1 MMTTIE
7 SYVRNRQMQMKK
19 WALQPGIRLG
29 MKIAGYFLGG
39 LVLSG
44 ASLAHSPLPLTMSL
58 LCVVSGWQAVV
69 LALGGAAG
77 YLAFWGQAGLQGLLW
92 LGLALPVGMVL
103 GKTRFFRETP
113 LMMPALASLL
123 VAASGLTFQILMRD
137 TTSVPVY
144 LLRVAVAAGS
154 AKLFELVR
162 DRRDP
167 VADWAAQAVGVLAL
181 AQVVL
186 FPGFSLGYLA
196 AGMLAAVGAFPA
208 AALAGLALDLAQVT
222 PTPMTAVLSLAYLV
236 RLIPFPRKWIP
247 HLAPACVYLL
257 VMGLC
262 GVRDFS
268 PVAGLILGGG
278 LGLLVPQRPELSRR
292 RGETGMIQVQL
303 ELMSVCLG
311 EMQQM
316 LLEAPEVPIDEA
328 SLLARAKERACGGCP
343 NRRGCQSCLGALPG
357 NLLHRPLPETSSLPF
372 SCKKPGRMIQELRRS
387 QEQLRSIKADRERQG
402 EYRRAT
408 IQQYQFLSH
417 FLQHL
422 SDQLPR
428 SRRQRQKYHPE
439 ISVCTAGRDV
449 ANGDRVLWFAGA
461 GCKYYILL
469 CDGMGTGIGAAEAGQ
484 TAAGLLQR
492 MLRAGFPGHYAL
504 RSVNSMLTLRGQAG
518 AVTMDLAEVS
528 LDTGRVQ
535 LYKWGAAPSYV
546 LREEYAEKIGTAGPP
561 PGLSVADTRE
571 TTDRLSLRRGE
582 VLILLSDG
590 VDGEAALRRMG
601 GISAQPPGELAAKIL
616 EYGARENEDDATV
629 AAICLYPGALS
640 T

>member
-7 SYVRNRQMQMKK
+7 TYVRNRQIQLKK
-19 WALQPGIRLG
+19 WALRPEIRMGAKILG
-29 MKIAGYFLGG
+29 FFLGG
-39 LVLSG
+39 AVLSG

-58 LCVVSGWQAVV
+58 VCVLQGWKALI
-69 LALGGAAG
+69 LALGGSLG
-77 YLAFWGQAGLQGLLW
+77 YTLFWGRAGLQGLLW
-92 LGLALPVGMVL
+92 LGLALPL
-103 GKTRFFRETP
+103 ALIFGKKAIFKDSP
-113 LMMPALASLL
+113 LLLPALSSLM
-123 VAASGLTFQILMRD
+123 VAASGLLFQILLKD

-144 LLRVAVAAGS
+144 LLRIAVGTGGT
-154 AKLFELVR
+154 KLFELVR

-167 VADWAAQAVGVLAL
+167 VAHWAAQGVGVLAL
-181 AQVVL
+181 AQVVP
-186 FPGFSLGYLA
+186 FGGFSLGYLA
-196 AGMLAAVGAFPA
+196 GGLIAATGAFPA

-222 PTPMTAVLSLAYLV
+222 PTPMTAVLSLAYLI
-236 RLIPFPRKWIP
+236 RIIPMPRKWMGN
-247 HLAPACVYLL
+247 LAPATLYLL

-262 GVRDFS
+262 GVQDLA
-268 PVAGLILGGG
+268 PLPGLLLGGG
-278 LGLLVPQRPELSRR
+278 LGLLVPNQPELSRR
-292 RGETGMIQVQL
+292 RGGSGMIQVRL

-311 EMQQM
+311 EVQQL
-316 LLEAPEVPIDEA
+316 LLEAPDVPIDEG

-343 NRRGCQSCLGALPG
+343 NRRGCQSWTETLPE
-357 NLLHRPLPETSSLPF
+357 NLLHRPLVDTSSLPF

-402 EYRRAT
+402 EYRAAT

-439 ISVCTAGRDV
+439 VAVCTAGRDA
-449 ANGDRVLWFAGA
+449 ANGDRTLWFAGT
-461 GCKYYILL
+461 GCKYYVLL
-469 CDGMGTGIGAAEAGQ
+469 CDGMGTGTGAAEAGQ
-484 TAAGLLQR
+484 TAANLLQR
-492 MLRAGFPGHYAL
+492 MLSAGFPGHYAL
-504 RSVNSMLTLRGQAG
+504 RSVNSILTLRGQAG

-528 LDTGRVQ
+528 LDTGRVL
-535 LYKWGAAPSYV
+535 LYKWGAAPSIL

-561 PGLSVADTRE
+561 PGLSILDSRE

-616 EYGARENEDDATV
+616 EYGARDSEDDATV
-629 AAICLYPGALS
+629 AAICLCPGALS

>member
-7 SYVRNRQMQMKK
+7 TYVRNRQMQMKK
-19 WALQPGIRLG
+19 WALRPGVRLG
-29 MKIAGYFLGG
+29 MRVAGVGLGG

-44 ASLAHSPLPLTMSL
+44 ASLAHFPMPLTMSL
-58 LCVVSGWQAVV
+58 LCVLGGWQAVV
-69 LALGGAAG
+69 LALGGAVG
-77 YLAFWGQAGLQGLLW
+77 YLAFWGEAGLQGILW
-92 LGLALPVGMVL
+92 LGLALPVALWL
-103 GKTRFFRETP
+103 GRTRPFQEST
-113 LMMPALASLL
+113 LMMPAVASLIA
-123 VAASGLTFQILMRD
+123 AASGLGFQILMGD
-137 TTSVPVY
+137 TTPVPVY
-144 LLRVAVAAGS
+144 LLRVAVGAGG

-167 VADWAAQAVGVLAL
+167 VADWAAQGIAVLAL
-181 AQVVL
+181 TQVVV

-196 AGMLAAVGAFPA
+196 AGVLAAVGAFPA
-208 AALAGLALDLAQVT
+208 AALAGLALDLSQVT

-236 RLIPFPRKWIP
+236 RLLPFPRKWIP

-262 GVRDFS
+262 GIRDFS
-268 PVAGLILGGG
+268 PVAGLVLGGG
-278 LGLLVPQRPELSRR
+278 LGLLMPQRPELSHR

-316 LLEAPEVPIDEA
+316 LLETPEVPIDE
-328 SLLARAKERACGGCP
+328 SSILARAKERACGGCP
-343 NRRGCQSCLGALPG
+343 NRRGCQTCLSQLPG
-357 NLLHRPLPETSSLPF
+357 NLLHRPLLDTSSLPF
-372 SCKKPGRMIQELRRS
+372 SCKKPGRMIQELRRG
-387 QEQLRSIKADRERQG
+387 QEQLRSIRADRERQG
-402 EYRRAT
+402 EYRTAT

-428 SRRQRQKYHPE
+428 SRRKRQKYHPE
-439 ISVCTAGRDV
+439 VSVCTAGRDG
-449 ANGDRVLWFAGA
+449 ANGDRCLWFAGA

-469 CDGMGTGIGAAEAGQ
+469 CDGMGTGMGAAEAGE
-484 TAAGLLQR
+484 TAANLLQR
-492 MLRAGFPGHYAL
+492 MLRAGCPGHYAL

-528 LDTGRVQ
+528 LDTGCVQ

-546 LREEYAEKIGTAGPP
+546 LRAEYAEKIGTAGPP
-561 PGLSVADTRE
+561 PGLSILDSRE

-616 EYGARENEDDATV
+616 EYGARGDEDDATV
-629 AAICLYPGALS
+629 AAVCLCPGALS

>member
-1 MMTTIE
+1 MNMTIE
-7 SYVRNRQMQMKK
+7 TYVRSRQIQLKK
-19 WALQPGIRLG
+19 WALRPGVRAGAKLG
-29 MKIAGYFLGG
+29 GFFLAG

-44 ASLAHSPLPLTMSL
+44 ASLAHSPLPLAMSL
-58 LCVVSGWQAVV
+58 MCVLWGWQAAA
-69 LALGGAAG
+69 LAVGGGLG
-77 YLAFWGQAGLQGLLW
+77 YLAFWGEAGLQGLLW
-92 LGLALPVGMVL
+92 LGLALPVALVF
-103 GKTRFFRETP
+103 GKKRVFQESA
-113 LMMPALASLL
+113 LMMPALASLI
-123 VAASGLTFQILMRD
+123 VAASGLGFQILLRD
-137 TTSVPVY
+137 TTPVPVY
-144 LLRVAVAAGS
+144 LLRVAVGAGG
-154 AKLFELVR
+154 ARLFQLVR

-167 VADWAAQAVGVLAL
+167 VADWAAQGIGVLAL
-181 AQVVL
+181 TQVVV
-186 FPGFSLGYLA
+186 FPGFSLGFVA
-196 AGMLAAVGAFPA
+196 AGILASVGAFPA
-208 AALAGLALDLAQVT
+208 AALAGLALDLSQVT
-222 PTPMTAVLSLAYLV
+222 DTPMTAVMSLAYLV
-236 RLIPFPRKWIP
+236 RLIPFPKKWIP

-262 GVRDFS
+262 GVTDFS
-268 PVAGLILGGG
+268 PVAGLVLGGG

-292 RGETGMIQVQL
+292 RGETGLIQVQL

-311 EMQQM
+311 EMQQL
-316 LLEAPEVPIDEA
+316 LLEAPEVPIDES
-328 SLLARAKERACGGCP
+328 SLLARARERACGGCP
-343 NRRGCQSCLGALPG
+343 NRRGCQTCLSPLPG
-357 NLLHRPLPETSSLPF
+357 NLLHRPLLDTFSLPF
-372 SCKKPGRMIQELRRS
+372 PCKKPGRMVQELRRS

-439 ISVCTAGRDV
+439 ISVCTAGRDA
-449 ANGDRVLWFAGA
+449 ANGDRVLWFPGA

-469 CDGMGTGIGAAEAGQ
+469 CDGMGTGTGAADAAQ

-504 RSVNSMLTLRGQAG
+504 RSVNSLLTLRGQAG
-518 AVTMDLAEVS
+518 AVTMDLAEMS

-561 PGLSVADTRE
+561 PGLSIEDARE

-590 VDGEAALRRMG
+590 VDGEEALRRMD

-616 EYGARENEDDATV
+616 TLGAREAEDDATV
-629 AAICLYPGALS
+629 AAICLCPGAVS

>member
-7 SYVRNRQMQMKK
+7 TYVRNRQLQVKK
-19 WALQPGIRLG
+19 WVLRPEARLG
-29 MKIAGYFLGG
+29 AKIAAYFTAALI
-39 LVLSG
+39 LSG
-44 ASLAHSPLPLTMSL
+44 ASLAHSPMPLTMGL
-58 LCVVSGWQAVV
+58 LCVLRGWQALLVATGGGLGYV
-69 LALGGAAG
+69 L
-77 YLAFWGQAGLQGLLW
+77 FWGQAGYQGLLW
-92 LGLALPVGMVL
+92 LGLALPM
-103 GKTRFFRETP
+103 
-113 LMMPALASLL
+113 ALAMGKKRILEESPLLLPAFASLM
-123 VAASGLTFQILMRD
+123 VAFSGLAFQIFLMD
-137 TTSVPVY
+137 ATSVPVY
-144 LLRVAVAAGS
+144 LLRVAVGAGG
-154 AKLFELVR
+154 AKLFQLVR

-167 VADWAAQAVGVLAL
+167 VADWAAQGIGVLAL
-181 AQVVL
+181 SQVVIVQ
-186 FPGFSLGYLA
+186 GFSLGYLA

-222 PTPMTAVLSLAYLV
+222 PTPMTAVLSVAYLV
-236 RLIPFPRKWIP
+236 RTIPFRQKWLP
-247 HLAPACVYLL
+247 YLAPVFAYLL

-262 GVRDFS
+262 GLRDLT
-268 PVAGLILGGG
+268 PVAGLLLGGG
-278 LGLLVPQRPELSRR
+278 LGLLVPSRPELSRR

-311 EMQQM
+311 EMQQL

-328 SLLARAKERACGGCP
+328 SLLVRARERACGGCP
-343 NRRGCQSCLGALPG
+343 NRRGCQTCMSDLPE
-357 NLLHRPLPETSSLPF
+357 NLLHRPLLDTSSLPLA
-372 SCKKPGRMIQELRRS
+372 CKKPGRMILELRRC

-402 EYRRAT
+402 EYRTAT

-428 SRRQRQKYHPE
+428 TRRQRQKFHPE
-439 ISVCTAGRDV
+439 VAICTAGRDA
-449 ANGDRVLWFAGA
+449 ANGDRTLWFAGT

-484 TAAGLLQR
+484 TAANLLQR
-492 MLRAGFPGHYAL
+492 MLIAGCPGHYAL
-504 RSVNSMLTLRGQAG
+504 RNVNSMLALRGQAG
-518 AVTMDLAEVS
+518 AVTIDLAEVS
-528 LDTGRVQ
+528 LDTGRAL
-535 LYKWGAAPSYV
+535 LYKWGAAPSYI
-546 LREEYAEKIGTAGPP
+546 LREEYAEKIGTVGPP
-561 PGLSVADTRE
+561 PGLSILDSRE

-616 EYGARENEDDATV
+616 QFGARDSEDDATV
-629 AAICLYPGALS
+629 AAVCLYPGALS

>member
-7 SYVRNRQMQMKK
+7 TYVRSRQMQMKK
-19 WALQPGIRLG
+19 WVLRPEVRLG
-29 MKIAGYFLGG
+29 MNVAGFGLGG

-44 ASLAHSPLPLTMSL
+44 ASLAHSAMPLTMSL
-58 LCVVSGWQAVV
+58 LCVLSGWQAVAV
-69 LALGGAAG
+69 AVGGTLG
-77 YLAFWGQAGLQGLLW
+77 YLAFWGAAGLQGILW
-92 LGLALPVGMVL
+92 LVLALPVALLL
-103 GKTRFFRETP
+103 GKIQALRESP
-113 LMMPALASLL
+113 LMMPAVASLL
-123 VAASGLTFQILMRD
+123 VAASGLGFQIFMGD
-137 TTSVPVY
+137 TTPVPVY
-144 LLRVAVAAGS
+144 LLRVAVGAGG

-167 VADWAAQAVGVLAL
+167 VADWAAEGVAVLAL
-181 AQVVL
+181 TQVVL
-186 FPGFSLGYLA
+186 FRGFSLGYVA
-196 AGMLAAVGAFPA
+196 AGMLASAGAFPA

-236 RLIPFPRKWIP
+236 RLIPFSRKRIP
-247 HLAPACVYLL
+247 NLAPAGVYLL

-278 LGLLVPQRPELSRR
+278 LGMLVPKRPELARR

-316 LLEAPEVPIDEA
+316 LLEVPEVPVDEG

-343 NRRGCQSCLGALPG
+343 NRRGCGSCASPLTGD
-357 NLLHRPLPETSSLPF
+357 LLHRPLADTASLPF
-372 SCKKPGRMIQELRRS
+372 PCKKPGRMIQELRRS
-387 QEQLRSIKADRERQG
+387 QEQLRAIRADRERQG
-402 EYRRAT
+402 EYRMAT

-428 SRRQRQKYHPE
+428 SRRQRRKYHPE
-439 ISVCTAGRDV
+439 VFVSSAGKDG
-449 ANGDRVLWFAGA
+449 ANGDRILWFSGA
-461 GCKYYILL
+461 GCKYYVLL

-484 TAAGLLQR
+484 TAANLLQR

-504 RSVNSMLTLRGQAG
+504 RSVNSLLTLRGQTG
-518 AVTMDLAEVS
+518 IVTIDLAELS
-528 LDTGRVQ
+528 LDTGRVL

-546 LREEYAEKIGTAGPP
+546 LREEYAEKIGTVGPP
-561 PGLSVADTRE
+561 PGLSVADSQE
-571 TTDRLSLRRGE
+571 TMDRLSLRRGE
-582 VLILLSDG
+582 VLIVLSDG
-590 VDGEAALRRMG
+590 VDGEAALRRMD

-616 EYGARENEDDATV
+616 EYGAREREDDATV
-629 AAICLYPGALS
+629 AAICLCSGALS

>member
-1 MMTTIE
+1 MNITIE
-7 SYVRNRQMQMKK
+7 TYVRSRQIQLKK
-19 WALQPGIRLG
+19 WALRPGVRAGAKLG
-29 MKIAGYFLGG
+29 GIFLGG

-58 LCVVSGWQAVV
+58 MCVLGGWQAAV
-69 LALGGAAG
+69 LALGGSLG
-77 YLAFWGQAGLQGLLW
+77 YLLFWGEAGLQGLLW
-92 LGLALPVGMVL
+92 LGLALPVALVFGR
-103 GKTRFFRETP
+103 KRPFRESA
-113 LMMPALASLL
+113 LMMPAVASLI
-123 VAASGLTFQILMRD
+123 VAASGLGFQIFLAD
-137 TTSVPVY
+137 ATPVPVY
-144 LLRVAVAAGS
+144 LLRVAVGAGG
-154 AKLFELVR
+154 AGLFQLVR

-167 VADWAAQAVGVLAL
+167 VADWAAQGIGVLAL
-181 AQVVL
+181 TQVVL
-186 FPGFSLGYLA
+186 FPGFSCGVVA
-196 AGMLAAVGAFPA
+196 AGILAAVGAFPA
-208 AALAGLALDLAQVT
+208 AALAGLALDLSQVT
-222 PTPMTAVLSLAYLV
+222 ATPMTAVLSLAYLV
-236 RLIPFPRKWIP
+236 RLIPFPKKWIP

-262 GVRDFS
+262 GIVDFS
-268 PVAGLILGGG
+268 PVPGLVLGGG

-303 ELMSVCLG
+303 ELMSMCLG
-311 EMQQM
+311 EMQQL
-316 LLEAPEVPIDEA
+316 LLEAPEVPIDES

-343 NRRGCQSCLGALPG
+343 NRRGCQTCLSQLPG
-357 NLLHRPLPETSSLPF
+357 NLLHRPLLDTFSLPF
-372 SCKKPGRMIQELRRS
+372 PCKKPGRMVQELRRS

-439 ISVCTAGRDV
+439 ISVCTAGRDA
-449 ANGDRVLWFAGA
+449 ANGDRVLWFPGA

-469 CDGMGTGIGAAEAGQ
+469 CDGMGTGTGAAEAAQ

-504 RSVNSMLTLRGQAG
+504 RSVNSLLTLRGQAG
-518 AVTMDLAEVS
+518 AVTMDLAEMS

-561 PGLSVADTRE
+561 PGLSVEDTRE

-590 VDGEAALRRMG
+590 VDGEEALRRMD

-616 EYGARENEDDATV
+616 QLGAREPEDDATV
-629 AAICLYPGALS
+629 AAICLCPGAVA